1 MRTPTR
7 KETMEKH
14 KIATF
19 TKRPYGTLFYHG
31 MIRLG
36 REKVWETDRGF
47 WDEKDALLAAEKKLL
62 EIKENALA
70 AEEVDDSKYEIEYT
84 DSYKERQGGRE
95 F

>member
-1 MRTPTR
+1 M
-7 KETMEKH
+7 ETTKH

-36 REKVWETDRGF
+36 REKVWETDYGF

-62 EIKENALA
+62 EIKENVLEAEAALL
-70 AEEVDDSKYEIEYT
+70 EI
-84 DSYKERQGGRE
+84 KENI
-95 F
+95 